1 MTEITG
7 RDIILMIIVF
17 YLLPTLG
24 MLWVN
29 REKDLCSKTV
39 GFNTFF
45 PVVNLSYL
53 IIWSIAEM
61 IDMIKDICYKRY

>member
-53 IIWSIAEM
+53 IIWLIAEM